1 VFVVLND
8 RKRLNEVL
16 EKIEMRYLNKLLEI
30 MKENHFLKGL
40 SKNALTKFIISQP
53 ANGKIKGY
61 GSLMLSK
68 VRATRHQLI
77 YREGEISDKLYI
89 VSKGDYEMSRKL
101 SRDLKEGAQTVIDL
115 FGGRKL
121 PPPGFSGHRN
131 TQKNVLA

>member
-1 VFVVLND
+1 LLQDRRQEAVFVVLND

-101 SRDLKEGAQTVIDL
+101 SRDLKEGA
-115 FGGRKL
+115 
-121 PPPGFSGHRN
+121 
-131 TQKNVLA
+131 